1 MQRKHK
7 AICKFNF
14 LEIPSADS
22 VTSLIS
28 TLYPSVFSFNK
39 GTFLCNYSPLSFFRE
54 AFKKNTLSETLL
66 SIILHVTLLSF
77 LALIVNLRLA
87 KVFLFPSLPLLC
99 WFQRNMPISRLDDG
113 YLDVRK

>member
-54 AFKKNTLSETLL
+54 AFKKKY
-66 SIILHVTLLSF
+66 IIR
-77 LALIVNLRLA
+77 N
-87 KVFLFPSLPLLC
+87 PSLHY
-99 WFQRNMPISRLDDG
+99 S
-113 YLDVRK
+113 